1 MRRYSIGLSFT
12 RPLNGDRW
20 AIDAG
25 VDIGRGGVCAE
36 DARHGGTLVIVC

>member
-1 MRRYSIGLSFT
+1 PMCD
-12 RPLNGDRW
+12 RPLNADRC

-25 VDIGRGGVCAE
+25 VDIDRGGVCAE

>member
-1 MRRYSIGLSFT
+1 MRLQSIGLSSP
-12 RPLNGDRW
+12 RPLNGDRC

-25 VDIGRGGVCAE
+25 VDIDRGGVCAE